1 VKIISSEKEKSFENS
16 KDSSD
21 WVNLSRYL
29 IKAQEEERKK
39 IARELHDEIGQ
50 ILTAIKINLELLK
63 RKIGKDFEGQIEENI
78 NLINRAIEEVRDI
91 SLNLRPSLIDD
102 LGLISAIKWLVDKIK
117 EKSNLNIELS
127 LKLEQKDIPKDFS
140 ITIFRIIQEGLT
152 NVVRHAEATEVLL
165 RVIQEDDEIEIFIK
179 DNGKGFDIKQ
189 VFKDI
194 SKGRALGLL
203 GIKERVELLN
213 GRIEIKSEIQ
223 KGTEIKINIP
233 LERNI

>member
-1 VKIISSEKEKSFENS
+1 MK
-16 KDSSD
+16 
-21 WVNLSRYL
+21 NLSRYL

-63 RKIGKDFEGQIEENI
+63 RKVDKELQNQIDENI
-78 NLINRAIEEVRDI
+78 NLINRAIDEVRDI

-102 LGLISAIKWLVDKIK
+102 LGLTSAIKWYVEKIK
-117 EKSNLNIELS
+117 EKSNLEINYI
-127 LKLEQKDIPKDFS
+127 LEFDPKEFSKDFS

-165 RVIQEDDEIEIFIK
+165 KVIQEDNEIEIFIK
-179 DNGKGFDIKQ
+179 DDGKVFDVEQ

-194 SKGRALGLL
+194 NKGRALGLL

-213 GRIEIKSEIQ
+213 GKIEIKSEIQ
-223 KGTEIKINIP
+223 KGTEMRINIP
-233 LERNI
+233 LERDI

>member
-1 VKIISSEKEKSFENS
+1 MK
-16 KDSSD
+16 
-21 WVNLSRYL
+21 NLSRYL

-63 RKIGKDFEGQIEENI
+63 RKVDKELQNQIDENI
-78 NLINRAIEEVRDI
+78 NLINRAIDEVRDI

-102 LGLISAIKWLVDKIK
+102 LGLTSAIKWYVEKIK
-117 EKSNLNIELS
+117 EKSNLEINYI
-127 LKLEQKDIPKDFS
+127 LEFNPKEFSKDFS

-165 RVIQEDDEIEIFIK
+165 KVIQEDNEIEIFIK
-179 DNGKGFDIKQ
+179 DDGKGFDVEQ

-194 SKGRALGLL
+194 NKGRALGLL
-203 GIKERVELLN
+203 GIKERVELLD

-223 KGTEIKINIP
+223 KGTEIRINIP
-233 LERNI
+233 LVRDI